1 MTELTSRSRTATS
14 TWQLWSTDASLVVT
28 DPDQLDTAR
37 AVVDS
42 WLSEVDDAANR
53 FRADSELRRLVGG
66 RPARVSET
74 LAYLLERALAA
85 AELTDGD
92 VDPTVGTAMRR
103 LGYDRDLRLVV
114 DDGPVR
120 AVISPVPGH
129 RSVRLVGRELTLP
142 VGVELDLGATAK
154 AVAADRAASL
164 VHETLGVGVLVALG
178 GDIATAGPAPQEGW
192 QVRVQDQ
199 PQDPSCQVRLEPR
212 TAIATSSTVARQ
224 WRRGGRTLHH
234 VVDPRTGQPARPVW
248 RSVTVAAPS
257 CLIANA
263 ISTAA
268 VIRGDAAPRWVAD
281 LGLPARFVRDDA
293 STLVTDAWPTG
304 DAA

>member
-37 AVVDS
+37 AIVDS

-224 WRRGGRTLHH
+224 WRRGGRILHH

-268 VIRGDAAPRWVAD
+268 VIRGEAAPRWVAD